1 MKKVVCGS
9 ELQEKILESIS
20 LLCGTVKQT
29 LGPKGNNVLIDH
41 STFSPFITNDGV
53 TIAKNIESEDQVIAA
68 ILEIIKEASIK
79 TDEEV
84 GDGTTTTLVLLES
97 LYKQSIQ
104 YINNGA
110 SPILLKKELDKNLAI
125 ILQEL
130 QKLKSKASISNLK
143 NIATISAGDEEL
155 GQIAYQVMRKVK
167 EKSAIT
173 IKEVP
178 NDKISLSFFKG
189 YSCEISLASPY
200 FLIDTNI
207 LNFEDAYI
215 LLLNASLH
223 NLEYISFILNDI
235 IKNNQKLVIIAND
248 FEEHTVEELVSLS
261 LIENI
266 SLCLLKIEDYGM
278 HIYEIMK
285 DIACITGANII
296 EQGSSITGKD
306 IGYITKIEITKE
318 KIRVDFKTNN
328 QIKKY
333 LAKLK
338 KEMKTINNDLEKDFL
353 IKRISMFS
361 NGTADIKLG
370 APTKTE
376 GLEKRMRLEDA
387 LCALTV
393 SNQGV
398 LPGCGISLLQISN
411 NLHIFNDA
419 SKIWQETLKMPFEQI
434 LTNAGL
440 NFFDIQTKLEKEKFK
455 FIYNISNDTWE
466 ESINSKVI
474 DPYLVVR
481 HSLINANSI
490 AGMLIT
496 TTSLIINEY
505 KNNYNK
511 ENEYNNW

>member
-53 TIAKNIESEDQVIAA
+53 TIAKNIESEDQVVAA

-306 IGYITKIEITKE
+306 IG
-318 KIRVDFKTNN
+318 
-328 QIKKY
+328 
-333 LAKLK
+333 
-338 KEMKTINNDLEKDFL
+338 
-353 IKRISMFS
+353 
-361 NGTADIKLG
+361 
-370 APTKTE
+370 
-376 GLEKRMRLEDA
+376 
-387 LCALTV
+387 
-393 SNQGV
+393 
-398 LPGCGISLLQISN
+398 
-411 NLHIFNDA
+411 
-419 SKIWQETLKMPFEQI
+419 
-434 LTNAGL
+434 
-440 NFFDIQTKLEKEKFK
+440 
-455 FIYNISNDTWE
+455 
-466 ESINSKVI
+466 
-474 DPYLVVR
+474 
-481 HSLINANSI
+481 
-490 AGMLIT
+490 
-496 TTSLIINEY
+496 
-505 KNNYNK
+505 
-511 ENEYNNW
+511 

>member
-1 MKKVVCGS
+1 
-9 ELQEKILESIS
+9 
-20 LLCGTVKQT
+20 
-29 LGPKGNNVLIDH
+29 
-41 STFSPFITNDGV
+41 
-53 TIAKNIESEDQVIAA
+53 
-68 ILEIIKEASIK
+68 
-79 TDEEV
+79 
-84 GDGTTTTLVLLES
+84 
-97 LYKQSIQ
+97 
-104 YINNGA
+104 
-110 SPILLKKELDKNLAI
+110 
-125 ILQEL
+125 
-130 QKLKSKASISNLK
+130 
-143 NIATISAGDEEL
+143 
-155 GQIAYQVMRKVK
+155 
-167 EKSAIT
+167 
-173 IKEVP
+173 
-178 NDKISLSFFKG
+178 
-189 YSCEISLASPY
+189 
-200 FLIDTNI
+200 
-207 LNFEDAYI
+207 
-215 LLLNASLH
+215 
-223 NLEYISFILNDI
+223 
-235 IKNNQKLVIIAND
+235 
-248 FEEHTVEELVSLS
+248 
-261 LIENI
+261 
-266 SLCLLKIEDYGM
+266 M

-285 DIACITGANII
+285 DIAYITGANII

-393 SNQGV
+393 SNKGV

-419 SKIWQETLKMPFEQI
+419 SKIWQKTLKMPFEQI

-466 ESINSKVI
+466 ESVNSKVI

>member
-173 IKEVP
+173 IK
-178 NDKISLSFFKG
+178 
-189 YSCEISLASPY
+189 
-200 FLIDTNI
+200 
-207 LNFEDAYI
+207 
-215 LLLNASLH
+215 
-223 NLEYISFILNDI
+223 
-235 IKNNQKLVIIAND
+235 
-248 FEEHTVEELVSLS
+248 
-261 LIENI
+261 
-266 SLCLLKIEDYGM
+266 
-278 HIYEIMK
+278 
-285 DIACITGANII
+285 
-296 EQGSSITGKD
+296 
-306 IGYITKIEITKE
+306 
-318 KIRVDFKTNN
+318 
-328 QIKKY
+328 
-333 LAKLK
+333 
-338 KEMKTINNDLEKDFL
+338 
-353 IKRISMFS
+353 
-361 NGTADIKLG
+361 
-370 APTKTE
+370 
-376 GLEKRMRLEDA
+376 
-387 LCALTV
+387 
-393 SNQGV
+393 
-398 LPGCGISLLQISN
+398 
-411 NLHIFNDA
+411 
-419 SKIWQETLKMPFEQI
+419 
-434 LTNAGL
+434 
-440 NFFDIQTKLEKEKFK
+440 
-455 FIYNISNDTWE
+455 
-466 ESINSKVI
+466 
-474 DPYLVVR
+474 
-481 HSLINANSI
+481 
-490 AGMLIT
+490 
-496 TTSLIINEY
+496 
-505 KNNYNK
+505 
-511 ENEYNNW
+511 

>member
-189 YSCEISLASPY
+189 YSC
-200 FLIDTNI
+200 
-207 LNFEDAYI
+207 
-215 LLLNASLH
+215 
-223 NLEYISFILNDI
+223 
-235 IKNNQKLVIIAND
+235 
-248 FEEHTVEELVSLS
+248 
-261 LIENI
+261 
-266 SLCLLKIEDYGM
+266 
-278 HIYEIMK
+278 
-285 DIACITGANII
+285 
-296 EQGSSITGKD
+296 
-306 IGYITKIEITKE
+306 
-318 KIRVDFKTNN
+318 
-328 QIKKY
+328 
-333 LAKLK
+333 
-338 KEMKTINNDLEKDFL
+338 
-353 IKRISMFS
+353 
-361 NGTADIKLG
+361 
-370 APTKTE
+370 
-376 GLEKRMRLEDA
+376 
-387 LCALTV
+387 
-393 SNQGV
+393 
-398 LPGCGISLLQISN
+398 
-411 NLHIFNDA
+411 
-419 SKIWQETLKMPFEQI
+419 
-434 LTNAGL
+434 
-440 NFFDIQTKLEKEKFK
+440 
-455 FIYNISNDTWE
+455 
-466 ESINSKVI
+466 
-474 DPYLVVR
+474 
-481 HSLINANSI
+481 
-490 AGMLIT
+490 
-496 TTSLIINEY
+496 
-505 KNNYNK
+505 
-511 ENEYNNW
+511 